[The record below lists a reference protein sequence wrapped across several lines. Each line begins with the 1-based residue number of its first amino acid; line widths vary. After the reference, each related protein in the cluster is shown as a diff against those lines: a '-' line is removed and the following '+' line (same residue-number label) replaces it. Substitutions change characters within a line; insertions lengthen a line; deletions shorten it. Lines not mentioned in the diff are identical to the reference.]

1 MSSALPIKT
10 YTKEAEVAV
19 QAVLRAC
26 HVTKSVQDTL
36 KVDDKVSK
44 PDKSPVTIGDL
55 AAQAL
60 ITLHLQNAFPED
72 KIVGEEDTTELRKN
86 DGLRNKVVGLVNEG
100 FEKGKLG
107 KESEGIWG
115 EGESFAEDSVL
126 TALDLGSHTGGPTGR
141 SWTIDPIDGTL
152 GFLRKEQYA
161 VCLALIVDGIVQL
174 GVLACPNLGTT
185 SVTDSQTGV
194 LFLAKKDEG
203 GWMRSLKDDAKWEKT
218 TIPEQPTPLRFLES
232 VESGHSAHSVQA
244 RIGELL
250 GVQEGTSLRM
260 DSQAKYGALG
270 RGEGGCYL
278 RIPTKYIGGKDYQE
292 KIWDH
297 ASGSLLISESGG
309 VVSDMHG
316 APLDFSRGRTLSA
329 NEGIVA
335 AASGVHA
342 KAVESVKKAIEEF
355 GKKV

>member
-1 MSSALPIKT
+1 MNLDPT
-10 YTKEAEVAV
+10 RT
-19 QAVLRAC
+19 R
-26 HVTKSVQDTL
+26 
-36 KVDDKVSK
+36 
-44 PDKSPVTIGDL
+44 
-55 AAQAL
+55 
-60 ITLHLQNAFPED
+60 
-72 KIVGEEDTTELRKN
+72 
-86 DGLRNKVVGLVNEG
+86 
-100 FEKGKLG
+100 
-107 KESEGIWG
+107 
-115 EGESFAEDSVL
+115 SVL

-218 TIPEQPTPLRFLES
+218 TIPEHPTPLRFLES

-270 RGEGGCYL
+270 RGEGGC
-278 RIPTKYIGGKDYQE
+278 
-292 KIWDH
+292 
-297 ASGSLLISESGG
+297 
-309 VVSDMHG
+309 
-316 APLDFSRGRTLSA
+316 
-329 NEGIVA
+329 
-335 AASGVHA
+335 
-342 KAVESVKKAIEEF
+342 
-355 GKKV
+355 